1 MHILLRFF
9 YICFCYLLVPIFLLV
24 LFRKGFGNPAYRQR
38 VGERFGFLPEPAPR
52 GAIWVHAVSVG
63 EVQAAETLVKALLER
78 YPNHPVL
85 LTTTTPT
92 GSDRVKALFGDQVV
106 HSYVPFDVP
115 GSIKRFFDWCQP
127 RLAIILETEIWPNL
141 YHECGNRE
149 IPLVLASARVSP
161 KSLNRYRLLVSL
173 FKKTLSHGIVIAAQS
188 QRDADS
194 FLALGASAARTHV
207 TGNIKFDFEL
217 PEGVQQRG
225 QEFRS
230 LQAVD
235 RPVWIAAS
243 THADEEEKVVAA
255 HLKVCER
262 IPEALLILVPRHPER
277 FDTVASLLDRQHI
290 GYIRRSSGGTC
301 DEHSTVIL
309 GDTMGELTMF
319 YAASDVAFV
328 GGSLVNIGGHN
339 LLEPAALNLPVITGP
354 NNFNAQEIA
363 DQFLA
368 AGVITIVE
376 DAYSLAAGVVA
387 LLEDP
392 AERSRQGEEARALIE
407 DSRGALGRLLEL
419 VTPLLR

>member
-52 GAIWVHAVSVG
+52 GAIWIHAVSVG

-106 HSYVPFDVP
+106 HCYVPFDVP

-207 TGNIKFDFEL
+207 TGNIK
-217 PEGVQQRG
+217 
-225 QEFRS
+225 
-230 LQAVD
+230 
-235 RPVWIAAS
+235 
-243 THADEEEKVVAA
+243 
-255 HLKVCER
+255 
-262 IPEALLILVPRHPER
+262 
-277 FDTVASLLDRQHI
+277 
-290 GYIRRSSGGTC
+290 
-301 DEHSTVIL
+301 
-309 GDTMGELTMF
+309 
-319 YAASDVAFV
+319 
-328 GGSLVNIGGHN
+328 
-339 LLEPAALNLPVITGP
+339 
-354 NNFNAQEIA
+354 
-363 DQFLA
+363 
-368 AGVITIVE
+368 
-376 DAYSLAAGVVA
+376 
-387 LLEDP
+387 
-392 AERSRQGEEARALIE
+392 
-407 DSRGALGRLLEL
+407 
-419 VTPLLR
+419 